1 MAMCKITNDELF
13 ICIFLK
19 QNDWESDKKYTHQR
33 RRETA
38 ASYLVEK
45 KRKNKSYKS
54 NSNVLMT
61 IQINALFEVGFALQ
75 M

>member
-1 MAMCKITNDELF
+1 MTETFVKNNIYIKEEEKQQPHTW
-13 ICIFLK
+13 LK
-19 QNDWESDKKYTHQR
+19 N
-33 RRETA
+33 
-38 ASYLVEK
+38 
-45 KRKNKSYKS
+45 RKNKSYKS